1 MVNYRCVLIHLLI
14 YEGSTE
20 LSSVQNPCV
29 KEPIF
34 KVSRAVTICLDAL
47 DATVFATRTGT
58 CFFFPTKMGGESPNS
73 LAFHIFQF
81 TSFNYDDQ
89 WSAMNVVPYCQTSTH
104 VFNGHFRNLN
114 WRYLPYIF
122 GLFFRPKF
130 QGISPENMAKHMV
143 RLRTSI
149 LGSWNYHPAIEP
161 HVWTPKNICHKPKR

>member
-1 MVNYRCVLIHLLI
+1 M
-14 YEGSTE
+14 
-20 LSSVQNPCV
+20 
-29 KEPIF
+29 F
-34 KVSRAVTICLDAL
+34 KTLVSRSQFSKFQELWRYALMRSMQQCLQL
-47 DATVFATRTGT
+47 EREHVS
-58 CFFFPTKMGGESPNS
+58 FFPTKMGGESPNS